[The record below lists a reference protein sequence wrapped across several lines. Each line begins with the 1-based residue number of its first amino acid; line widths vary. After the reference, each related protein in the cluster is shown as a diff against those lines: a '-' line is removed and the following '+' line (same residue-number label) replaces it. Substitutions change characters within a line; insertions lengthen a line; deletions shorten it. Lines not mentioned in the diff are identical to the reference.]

1 MSVTSQEGDTD
12 EIWQRILIKRGREM
26 DLLEIL
32 EDLTGQLQMGKCS
45 EEDVLEVLKNVVNFE
60 EE

>member
-1 MSVTSQEGDTD
+1 
-12 EIWQRILIKRGREM
+12 M

-45 EEDVLEVLKNVVNFE
+45 EEDVLEVLRNVVDFE
-60 EE
+60 EK

>member
-1 MSVTSQEGDTD
+1 VSVTSQEGDTD